1 MPVSRTMRT
10 WGIKYFS
17 ARIGGSC
24 LSPISRMLTFPEL
37 VETQNCPLAVMP
49 MTSLD
54 VIRRCIRA
62 MSGWYIISETCE
74 DSNSEVRYWWVGYI
88 IWTHGR
94 RGSVPI
100 SPYTTSS
107 TINGGTLKYTSCF
120 WTVSACTMILAC

>member
-10 WGIKYFS
+10 WGIKYFFRKNRWELS
-17 ARIGGSC
+17 LAYFQNADFSGTGGD
-24 LSPISRMLTFPEL
+24 TD
-37 VETQNCPLAVMP
+37 CPLAVMP